1 MDCFNALPIF
11 VAVAK
16 NAGFSAAARELGLSK
31 SAVSKRITKL
41 EAQLGSRLLHR
52 TTRKLSLTEAG
63 ERFYQHALQ
72 AIYAAQNAE
81 DAVSELQGEP
91 QGLLK
96 INVPMTFGLV
106 HIAPLIPLFL
116 QRCPKVKIDLQMD
129 DKAIDL
135 IAEGFDLAIRSG
147 VLADSTLIARELTQ
161 LRSIVCMSSGYRPQG
176 PLLSPADLSAENCL
190 LYSYS
195 ASADNWR
202 FIRNGV
208 TEQVKVAGNYRG
220 NSSAALK
227 EALLKGAGIGR
238 LPSFVASEYLASGDL
253 VRVFTD
259 YQMPTAPLYALYPER
274 AYVPAKVRA
283 FLDFSIECFG
293 VDRPYWDENL

>member
-41 EAQLGSRLLHR
+41 EAQLGTRLLHR

-72 AIYAAQNAE
+72 ATYAAQNAE

-96 INVPMTFGLV
+96 INVPMTFGLL
-106 HIAPLIPLFL
+106 HIAPLIPMFL
-116 QRCPKVKIDLQMD
+116 KRYPKVKIDLQMD
-129 DKAIDL
+129 DKAIDM
-135 IAEGFDLAIRSG
+135 IAEGFDLTIRTG

-161 LRSIVCMSSGYRPQG
+161 LRSTVCMSVDYRAHS
-176 PLLSPADLSAENCL
+176 PLLSPQDLSAENCL

-195 ASADNWR
+195 TNADNWK
-202 FIRNGV
+202 FICNGE
-208 TEQVKVAGNYRG
+208 TQQVKVAGNYRV
-220 NSSAALK
+220 NSSAALTQ
-227 EALLKGAGIGR
+227 ALLKGAGIGR
-238 LPSFVASEYLASGDL
+238 LPTFVASKYLASGAL
-253 VRVFTD
+253 VRVFAD
-259 YQMPTAPLYALYPER
+259 YQMPTATLYALYPER

-283 FLDFSIECFG
+283 FLEFSIENFG
-293 VDRPYWDENL
+293 IDRPYWDENL